1 LIVFVPTAYRHDST
15 REELI
20 ARFRDRIAHGERTK
34 LSRNERSELIL
45 HFIDRLQQ
53 CQSEA
58 DAKAL
63 CEAEISL
70 LEEGYPVPSIANQY
84 MPEYR
89 KAIAQAVEEGRLP
102 KRELPP
108 NEFGK
113 VYPHWG
119 LYYFIYPNAVQ
130 KAIKEKTTVSNNQ
143 KQDDL
148 QPFRP
153 DRFLAKASD
162 LLNSSHLYDWAV
174 GILATTGRRFS
185 EVVAKGDFSATGH
198 PYAIAFRGQ
207 LKKGIQKLTE
217 AETFLIATLVETER
231 VLAAINKFRAHPRLQ
246 ELANLSPDEINSR
259 LNTSVRSHIK
269 QHFEDTEILPILTGE
284 KAVTAHNLR
293 GAYAEIAVRFFC
305 PPNQGTHRFVQQHL
319 GHIIGESEL
328 ASRKNAGATEHYF
341 HYYLIGAQRQLLGEK
356 GILLQ
361 QVGAL
366 PTRVEPQQ
374 PEPMIEIETELEEPE
389 ETTEMAHASRYPQ
402 GAAHQSVGKTRKS
415 RSSHVT
421 ELMHQ
426 LREVAAEKLNA
437 DGSQADVLEAV
448 LAFLKDDTTP
458 TIVTS
463 VESFGSTFK
472 WFTSEIDRLRQQ
484 VEQLTIERD
493 RALNQAHDL
502 EELETLRAENQAM
515 KAELAQF
522 QQLRQLLAG
531 GVANP
536 SPAVAPTLGAAA
548 PFVTTPTRRATT
560 PTEPT
565 QRRVRNDE
573 QALSLVNEA
582 INLILA
588 WNNTPGREFDEK
600 WYISFPVLQQLLRS
614 SGYSAS
620 QPRLQQAL
628 KERETEIEQHHQH
641 HGLGQRHNVRHVRT
655 IDEDISM

>member
-1 LIVFVPTAYRHDST
+1 MFTPIAYQHDTT
-15 REELI
+15 REELV
-20 ARFRDRIAHGERTK
+20 ARFRERIAHSERTK
-34 LSRNERSELIL
+34 LSKNERSELIL
-45 HFIDRLQQ
+45 HFIDRLQR

-58 DAKAL
+58 EASAL
-63 CEAEISL
+63 CKAEIAL

-102 KRELPP
+102 RQDLPP

-119 LYYFIYPNAVQ
+119 LYYFIYPNEVQ
-130 KAIKEKTTVSNNQ
+130 KAIKEKTTISNNQ

-148 QPFRP
+148 QPIRA

-162 LLNSSHLYDWAV
+162 LLKATNPYDWAV

-185 EVVAKGDFSATGH
+185 EVVAKGEFTPTSHA
-198 PYAIAFRGQ
+198 YAIAFRGQ
-207 LKKGIQKLTE
+207 LKKGIQNPEE
-217 AETFLIATLVETER
+217 AETFLIATLVEADR

-246 ELANLSPDEINSR
+246 ELAHLTPDEINSR

-269 QHFEDTEILPILTGE
+269 YHFEDTKILPILTGE

-319 GHIIGESEL
+319 GHIIGESDL

-341 HYYLIGAQRQLLGEK
+341 HYYLIGAQGQPLGEK

-374 PEPMIEIETELEEPE
+374 PEPMIDIETELDEPE
-389 ETTEMAHASRYPQ
+389 EQTEMAI
-402 GAAHQSVGKTRKS
+402 AHPSADKNRKS
-415 RSSHVT
+415 RT
-421 ELMHQ
+421 TALTHQ
-426 LREVAAEKLNA
+426 LRDIAAKKLDV

-448 LAFLKDDTTP
+448 IAFLKDEKTP
-458 TIVTS
+458 TIAAS
-463 VESFGSTFK
+463 VESFGTTFE

-493 RALNQAHDL
+493 RALLQAHDL
-502 EELETLRAENQAM
+502 EELEALRAENQAM

-531 GVANP
+531 GVANS
-536 SPAVAPTLGAAA
+536 SPTVASPVRAAVPVATTAPK
-548 PFVTTPTRRATT
+548 RATT
-560 PTEPT
+560 STEPT
-565 QRRVRNDE
+565 QRRIRNDE

-582 INLILA
+582 IDLILA
-588 WNNTPGREFDEK
+588 WNDTPGRAFDEK
-600 WYISFPVLQQLLRS
+600 WYIGFPALQQLLRG
-614 SGYSAS
+614 SGFSAS

-628 KERETEIEQHHQH
+628 KEREAEIEQHHNQ
-641 HGLGQRHNVRHVRT
+641 HGLGQRHNVRHVKP
-655 IDEDISM
+655 INEDISM